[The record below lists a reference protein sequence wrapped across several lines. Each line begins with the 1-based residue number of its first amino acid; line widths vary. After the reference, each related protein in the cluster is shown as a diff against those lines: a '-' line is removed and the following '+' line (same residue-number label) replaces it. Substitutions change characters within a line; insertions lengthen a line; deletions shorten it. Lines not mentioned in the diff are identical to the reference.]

1 MLFFNKQRKRFI
13 PCIKRDSDNSRA
25 FRNEYALLRL
35 QFAAELCFRHPCK
48 NIKLRCRYIA
58 YFNNINVFFDCIHA
72 VPHFPYSFIFHCID
86 AALRC
91 CRIKLHFTTIA
102 VVFPYGHRNFCG
114 RHAHIVTIYCFV
126 LLHFR
131 QRGFIIENENRTHP
145 LGAYTGHSRC
155 TEKEPLNLLG

>member
-86 AALRC
+86 TALRC

-114 RHAHIVTIYCFV
+114 RHAHIVTIYCFM

-131 QRGFIIENENRTHP
+131 QRGFIIENEN
-145 LGAYTGHSRC
+145 
-155 TEKEPLNLLG
+155 